1 MLKLQFS
8 KKGGNKLDDCAEFY
22 VLRGISKAF
31 RINLLGSRFPLYD
44 YASDKTSTKVYYW
57 YGTADAI
64 GWYKDDKGKGRY
76 VIVDWKVLD
85 ILEFWEKAQ
94 TLLGN
99 IRSCV

>member
-1 MLKLQFS
+1 MVKLQFS

-22 VLRGISKAF
+22 VLREISKAF
-31 RINLLGSRFPLYD
+31 RINLLDSRFPLYG

-64 GWYKDDKGKGRY
+64 GWFKDDKGKGRY